1 MRINTTFDPSAPHK
15 ASVGTGRRQLTAV
28 ALCFLLAACSWRP
41 FEDESKRGTVGFVR
55 GFLGGVAADEPRAA
69 LIGKEILSVGGS
81 AADAAVAVYFAL
93 AVTLPSSASLGG
105 GGVCLIHD
113 PVKEE
118 TLALDFLPGIPKSV
132 PAAADR
138 PSAIPANPRGF
149 YLLHA
154 RFGRLKWAQLVSPAA
169 RMARFGI
176 EVSRA
181 LASDIAKVKEPLIED
196 AEARRVFGRAGGRV
210 MVEERD
216 FIQQVELAAVLER
229 IRAQGPGD
237 FYTGVV
243 ARQFVNGVNAAGG
256 SLSLE
261 DLRDY
266 APVWREPIKISMLY
280 RQDLYFTPP
289 PAAGGAMAAQ
299 MAAMLLA
306 KGRYERGNTADR
318 AHVFVE
324 VARRAF
330 ADRNRW
336 MLEDGSSAVA
346 PSSLVAEDRI
356 GQLMNTFN
364 PDRLTPADQLGLP
377 STARPESPAATTFV
391 IADRD
396 GGAVAC
402 ALTLNNLFG
411 TGRVVPGTGIVMA
424 ALAGPG
430 GRGASSLGPAMLYDR
445 NVSGLIFAGAAS
457 GGTVAPTA
465 LITVA
470 ARTLIEGILLEDAIG
485 AKRLHHGGYPDL
497 VYHEPGVDESLLH
510 GLISR
515 GHRVAA
521 TPVLGRVN
529 ALACPGGLRKKPETC
544 SIRTD
549 NRGLGLAVGAD

>member
-1 MRINTTFDPSAPHK
+1 MLFNTTINPTVPNK
-15 ASVGTGRRQLTAV
+15 ASVVTGWRQLTAI
-28 ALCFLLAACSWRP
+28 ALCLFLAACSWRP
-41 FEDESKRGTVGFVR
+41 FEDESKRGTIGFVR

-69 LIGKEILSVGGS
+69 LIGKEILSAGGS

-105 GGVCLIHD
+105 GGVCLVHD

-118 TLALDFLPGIPKSV
+118 TLALDFLPGVPKAIP
-132 PAAADR
+132 PTADR

-149 YLLHA
+149 YLLHT
-154 RFGRLKWAQLVSPAA
+154 RFGRLKWAQLVAPAA

-181 LASDIAKVKEPLIED
+181 LASDIAKVREPLLED
-196 AEARRVFGRAGGRV
+196 AEARRVFGRSGGRV
-210 MVEERD
+210 TVEERD
-216 FIQQVELAAVLER
+216 FIHQVELAAALER
-229 IRAQGPGD
+229 IRSQGPGD

-243 ARQFVNGVNAAGG
+243 ARQLVTGVNAAGG

-266 APVWREPIKISMLY
+266 TPAWREPIKISMLY
-280 RQDLYFTPP
+280 RQDLYFAPP
-289 PAAGGAMAAQ
+289 PAAGGAVAAQ

-306 KGRYERGNTADR
+306 KSQYERANAVDR
-318 AHVFVE
+318 VHLFVE

-330 ADRNRW
+330 ADRGRW
-336 MLEDGSSAVA
+336 MREDGSSAVA
-346 PSSLVAEDRI
+346 PASLVAEDRI
-356 GQLMNTFN
+356 SQLMRTFD
-364 PDRLTPADQLGLP
+364 PGRLTPADQLGPP
-377 STARPESPAATTFV
+377 SIARPESPAATTFV
-391 IADRD
+391 IADRE

-402 ALTLNNLFG
+402 ALTMNNLFG
-411 TGRVVPGTGIVMA
+411 IGRVAPGTGIVVA

-430 GRGASSLGPAMLYDR
+430 GRGTTSLGPMMLHDR
-445 NVSGLIFAGAAS
+445 NVSGLVFAGAAT

-465 LITVA
+465 LVAVA
-470 ARTLIEGILLEDAIG
+470 ARTLLEGTLLEDAIS
-485 AKRLHHGGYPDL
+485 AKRLHHGGQPDL
-497 VYHEPGVDESLLH
+497 VYHEPGIDESLLRA
-510 GLISR
+510 LIDR

-521 TPVLGRVN
+521 TPLLGRVN
-529 ALACPGGLRKKPETC
+529 ALACSGGLRKKPETC